1 MRIDSLATVI
11 YRAVVVNL
19 FNSTRWKNRSEP
31 RIFPITPKHLL
42 IKLKVLY
49 TLVQFNL
56 IQERT
61 SKLFRTVSKLFKL
74 FEFYFAKT
82 KMINSV

>member
-61 SKLFRTVSKLFKL
+61 YHHFQLISFKRFL
-74 FEFYFAKT
+74 NYLSYLNFILRKPR
-82 KMINSV
+82 